1 MAISKGWRA
10 TRCKWPL
17 NITNGS
23 DDVAEDN
30 DCNDNYN
37 YPLQMLSGCEVW
49 RKTETYDSDC
59 NDVKKKRELITIETI
74 TIMTISYSGVLL
86 MLLIIEESL
95 LLMFV
100 SL

>member
-1 MAISKGWRA
+1 M
-10 TRCKWPL
+10 
-17 NITNGS
+17 
-23 DDVAEDN
+23 
-30 DCNDNYN
+30 
-37 YPLQMLSGCEVW
+37 W

-59 NDVKKKRELITIETI
+59 NDVKKKKELITMETI